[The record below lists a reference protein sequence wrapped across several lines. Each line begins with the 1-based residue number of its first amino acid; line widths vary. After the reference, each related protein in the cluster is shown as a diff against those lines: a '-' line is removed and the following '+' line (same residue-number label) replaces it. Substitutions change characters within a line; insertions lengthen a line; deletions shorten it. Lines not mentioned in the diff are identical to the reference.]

1 MGVKLLTKID
11 ALPTD
16 KKIAGVHC
24 VPFTENGNILMS
36 WDRDEQLL
44 TTIGGRLE
52 GNESIDQALER
63 EAMEEV
69 GILLEEEKIPFAL
82 WYWDSTDSYTIW
94 FLAKVKKMEPYS
106 FDFEK
111 TGYVSFNFETAL
123 QLIEKIEP
131 NNPKRTNLIKL
142 AEESAKE
149 HNWL

>member
-1 MGVKLLTKID
+1 MLTKIN

-16 KKIAGVHC
+16 KKNAGVHC
-24 VPFTENGNILMS
+24 VPFTENGNILMA

-44 TTIGGRLE
+44 TTVGGRLE
-52 GNESIDQALER
+52 ANENIDQALER

-69 GILLEEEKIPFAL
+69 GIVLGEEKIPFAL

-94 FLAKVKKMEPYS
+94 FLVKVIEMRPYT

-111 TGYVSFNFETAL
+111 TGYVLFNLETAL

-142 AEESAKE
+142 AEKSAKQ

>member
-1 MGVKLLTKID
+1 MELLTKID

-24 VPFTENGNILMS
+24 VPFTENGNILMA
-36 WDRDEQLL
+36 WDRDEQIL

-52 GNESIDQALER
+52 GNENIDQALER
-63 EAMEEV
+63 EVMEEV
-69 GILLEEEKIPFAL
+69 GIVLGEEKIPFAL

-94 FLAKVKKMEPYS
+94 FLAKVIEIKPYS

-131 NNPKRTNLIKL
+131 SNSKRTNIIQL
-142 AEESAKE
+142 AKSAAKKN
-149 HNWL
+149 NWF

>member
-1 MGVKLLTKID
+1 MELLTKID

-24 VPFTENGNILMS
+24 VPFTQNGNILMA

-52 GNESIDQALER
+52 GNETIDQALER

-82 WYWDSTDSYTIW
+82 LYWDSTDSYTIW

-123 QLIEKIEP
+123 QLVAKIEP

-142 AEESAKE
+142 AEESAKQ
-149 HNWL
+149 HSWL

>member
-1 MGVKLLTKID
+1 MELLTKID
-11 ALPTD
+11 AMPTD

-24 VPFTENGNILMS
+24 VPFTENGNILMA

-44 TTIGGRLE
+44 TTIGGRIE
-52 GNESIDQALER
+52 ENEDIDQALER

-69 GILLEEEKIPFAL
+69 GIVLGEEKVPFAL

-94 FLAKVKKMEPYS
+94 FLAKIIEIKPYS
-106 FDFEK
+106 YDFEK

-131 NNPKRTNLIKL
+131 SNPKRTNLIKL

>member
-1 MGVKLLTKID
+1 
-11 ALPTD
+11 
-16 KKIAGVHC
+16 
-24 VPFTENGNILMS
+24 MS

-142 AEESAKE
+142 AEESAKK

>member
-69 GILLEEEKIPFAL
+69 GILFEEEKIPFAL

-111 TGYVSFNFETAL
+111 TGYV
-123 QLIEKIEP
+123 
-131 NNPKRTNLIKL
+131 
-142 AEESAKE
+142 
-149 HNWL
+149 